1 MTDDYSIP
9 GEDTIRVLIVD
20 DIEDT
25 RENLR
30 KLLAFEP
37 DIEVVDRNGAGT
49 GMQGIDLTRQHRPD
63 VVLMDINMPDMDGIT
78 ATKHIISEF
87 PSTSV
92 IIISVQSTGGY
103 LRQAM
108 LAGARDFLTKPISS
122 EELYFTIR
130 RVYAGSKPLRQ
141 QLEQLSGKT
150 PSEQHGP
157 ATTASSARKSGHII
171 AVYSPTGGSG
181 TTTIATNMA
190 AALAQFQKNV
200 LLVDADLQFGQVAMF
215 LNLQPEY
222 NIRDLLAEREV
233 GEAALNRTIVSY
245 QDKFKVLASPL
256 DLALGKSGEPD
267 NLPLLIQTLSQ
278 SYPLVVV
285 DTPSS
290 VLDQSTLDLFEIAC
304 SIILVITPTLPSA
317 LNVKRVTQFLASY
330 PHLLKKIVF
339 VINQA
344 RDKRGSN
351 YLSVS
356 RIENHLGLKVA
367 IEIPLDETNAIVSI
381 NRAVPL
387 VIHKRSPAKDALLGL
402 AEMVQKTISTSDF
415 VPIVLSPAKPGLRGL
430 FGGGPVPSH
439 AASTSETTD
448 THSFNAVE
456 RLTEP
461 IKLLVADDNPV
472 ARENL
477 INMLVS
483 TDDCEVVGQAGSGR
497 EVMELLKRQR
507 PHIILMDINM
517 PDMDGL
523 TATKQVVAQYPE
535 IAVVIISVQG
545 DASYMRMAA
554 EAGAVNFLAK
564 PISTDT
570 LFQVVRQTYEDHC
583 KAPLIAPVEKK
594 PVIAQENDHIKPIII
609 LDALAEYQTV
619 CEQTLLLE
627 YDRRLLFLV
636 DRLARIASSAAHDIR
651 GPLDDAQKIVKKL
664 LHDTGSQAAS
674 LEKLSEYLEVAL
686 LETDSFLNIS
696 VLGSND
702 PIPTDV
708 SRLVSRMPQLLKR
721 LNIHNIQVHDHITSK
736 VKVNRELLK
745 LALFNLLVVGG
756 RWSPDQQPVEIEA
769 SNEEIK
775 ISIPGDL
782 SNGIDPRTLTLLG
795 KANKADSLGTRL
807 YVAHRTIRNLDGA
820 LDVDIQPG
828 KIVFTIGYPEIK
840 TWTSATL
847 NTLRADTEAKQ
858 LAVTAVLDE
867 IPSDQRDAQVEIPYT
882 RIMVSFCDRM
892 QRYLSGTLKFID
904 EVVGG
909 YDAEIGKGLDTIK
922 TNISYCSILISNFL
936 DTVGRGGEIQLS
948 QVKLTSVMEDT
959 VKLLESKASEID
971 FLIDVL
977 PLDAMLVTD
986 ETLLKRV
993 LMNLARNAIDAAK
1006 RGGIIM
1012 LHGKQMGGTTHI
1024 EVVDSGSGIP
1034 EELQEKIFL
1043 HGFTTKRQKKGY
1055 GIGLHSVKTTVE
1067 RLGGTVGFVT
1077 EPGEGTLFF
1086 IDLPTGG

>member
-103 LRQAM
+103 LLQAM
-108 LAGARDFLTKPISS
+108 P
-122 EELYFTIR
+122 
-130 RVYAGSKPLRQ
+130 GSQPLRQ

-415 VPIVLSPAKPGLRGL
+415 VPIVLSPTKPGLR
-430 FGGGPVPSH
+430 
-439 AASTSETTD
+439 
-448 THSFNAVE
+448 
-456 RLTEP
+456 
-461 IKLLVADDNPV
+461 
-472 ARENL
+472 
-477 INMLVS
+477 
-483 TDDCEVVGQAGSGR
+483 
-497 EVMELLKRQR
+497 
-507 PHIILMDINM
+507 
-517 PDMDGL
+517 
-523 TATKQVVAQYPE
+523 
-535 IAVVIISVQG
+535 
-545 DASYMRMAA
+545 
-554 EAGAVNFLAK
+554 
-564 PISTDT
+564 
-570 LFQVVRQTYEDHC
+570 
-583 KAPLIAPVEKK
+583 
-594 PVIAQENDHIKPIII
+594 
-609 LDALAEYQTV
+609 AL
-619 CEQTLLLE
+619 
-627 YDRRLLFLV
+627 
-636 DRLARIASSAAHDIR
+636 
-651 GPLDDAQKIVKKL
+651 
-664 LHDTGSQAAS
+664 
-674 LEKLSEYLEVAL
+674 
-686 LETDSFLNIS
+686 
-696 VLGSND
+696 
-702 PIPTDV
+702 
-708 SRLVSRMPQLLKR
+708 
-721 LNIHNIQVHDHITSK
+721 
-736 VKVNRELLK
+736 
-745 LALFNLLVVGG
+745 
-756 RWSPDQQPVEIEA
+756 
-769 SNEEIK
+769 
-775 ISIPGDL
+775 
-782 SNGIDPRTLTLLG
+782 
-795 KANKADSLGTRL
+795 
-807 YVAHRTIRNLDGA
+807 
-820 LDVDIQPG
+820 
-828 KIVFTIGYPEIK
+828 
-840 TWTSATL
+840 
-847 NTLRADTEAKQ
+847 
-858 LAVTAVLDE
+858 
-867 IPSDQRDAQVEIPYT
+867 
-882 RIMVSFCDRM
+882 
-892 QRYLSGTLKFID
+892 
-904 EVVGG
+904 
-909 YDAEIGKGLDTIK
+909 
-922 TNISYCSILISNFL
+922 
-936 DTVGRGGEIQLS
+936 
-948 QVKLTSVMEDT
+948 
-959 VKLLESKASEID
+959 
-971 FLIDVL
+971 
-977 PLDAMLVTD
+977 
-986 ETLLKRV
+986 
-993 LMNLARNAIDAAK
+993 
-1006 RGGIIM
+1006 
-1012 LHGKQMGGTTHI
+1012 
-1024 EVVDSGSGIP
+1024 
-1034 EELQEKIFL
+1034 
-1043 HGFTTKRQKKGY
+1043 
-1055 GIGLHSVKTTVE
+1055 
-1067 RLGGTVGFVT
+1067 
-1077 EPGEGTLFF
+1077 
-1086 IDLPTGG
+1086 